1 MSNIFMAG
9 PDLVRWEVTALG
21 ADGPFRLTVCH
32 ARGSIV
38 EYFPSTFEALRRERE
53 LEELLTAARGAE
65 RLPAAVNQ

>member
-21 ADGPFRLTVCH
+21 SEGPFQLTVCH
-32 ARGSIV
+32 GRGTIV
-38 EYFPSTFEALRRERE
+38 EYFRSATAALRRERE

-65 RLPAAVNQ
+65 RLPMAASY